1 MSGCNVFRVLV
12 SFLNDLF
19 IYDLDCSEGHQ
30 DDESSDYD
38 LESDDE
44 IEQRKFSIQ
53 KLKSKAI
60 PICRKRKELYSYM
73 NESSGNNTDNT
84 ITNLTDESKREKML
98 ETVSGDNSKTFS
110 PGSLSFYQRLIP
122 WSMTI
127 WDIQVS

>member
-1 MSGCNVFRVLV
+1 MQSVPCVNFFFDSDQFMYVLE
-12 SFLNDLF
+12 
-19 IYDLDCSEGHQ
+19 YSEGHQ
-30 DDESSDYD
+30 DDQSSDDD

-53 KLKSKAI
+53 KLKIKAI

-73 NESSGNNTDNT
+73 NESSGNNTDNN

-98 ETVSGDNSKTFS
+98 ETVSGDNSKSFS
-110 PGSLSFYQRLIP
+110 PGSLSFYQRLVP

>member
-1 MSGCNVFRVLV
+1 MQSVPCVNFFFDSDQFMYVLE
-12 SFLNDLF
+12 
-19 IYDLDCSEGHQ
+19 YSEGHQ
-30 DDESSDYD
+30 DDQSSDDD

-53 KLKSKAI
+53 KLKIKAI
-60 PICRKRKELYSYM
+60 PMCRKRKELYSYM
-73 NESSGNNTDNT
+73 NESSGNNTDNN

-98 ETVSGDNSKTFS
+98 ETVSGDNSKSFS
-110 PGSLSFYQRLIP
+110 PGSLSFYQRLVP